1 MAMIKR
7 VTLTINKNNTSV
19 KLSSPLKFY
28 KNDSLLLQFEIEK
41 WNFETK
47 QNELVKPM
55 YAVAFVETPSGT
67 DMIECTILEGQIVQ
81 FQLLSRHTSDIGQ
94 GRLQIVVRDSHTEEE
109 SCQSATPPFVY
120 EVEDLINTSQIL
132 VDENGNIIGTEEG
145 RPLVDTENFNTVEEL
160 DELDLVAKDAYL
172 FVTQDGNSYKAKVT
186 ALSNEIYVTV
196 EQCAEMLN
204 NYARVQHNH
213 LISEV
218 EGLQAALDGKH
229 PLTALSKVATSG
241 RYTDLL
247 STPKNVSA
255 FVNDAEYV
263 TNYQLMLLQEQVEE
277 LRKRLEEL
285 EGGE

>member
-67 DMIECTILEGQIVQ
+67 DMIECAILEGQTVQ

-109 SCQSATPPFVY
+109 SCQSATPPFEY
-120 EVEDLINTSQIL
+120 YIEDLIYDKEIL
-132 VDENGNIIGTEEG
+132 EDEDGNIIITEEG
-145 RPLVDTENFNTVEEL
+145 LPLINSDGFTTVSNLEEISSVGEESYLMITENG
-160 DELDLVAKDAYL
+160 K
-172 FVTQDGNSYKAKVT
+172 SYKIKAPLLYNELLEKYKELENRI
-186 ALSNEIYVTV
+186 ALLE
-196 EQCAEMLN
+196 
-204 NYARVQHNH
+204 
-213 LISEV
+213 
-218 EGLQAALDGKH
+218 
-229 PLTALSKVATSG
+229 
-241 RYTDLL
+241 
-247 STPKNVSA
+247 
-255 FVNDAEYV
+255 
-263 TNYQLMLLQEQVEE
+263 QEQGEE
-277 LRKRLEEL
+277 
-285 EGGE
+285 